1 MSAASSTRMSLGFG
15 KAELA
20 LVGITM
26 IWGTTFLL
34 VSIAMTVSGPY
45 FFVGLRFG
53 TAALVMLPFAW
64 TALKGFTA
72 TEVRA
77 GLIVGASITA
87 GYVMQTMGL
96 QTIPSSKSA
105 FITALYVPL
114 VPILQWLVLRRPPSL
129 MAWAGAGLAFAGMLA
144 LAGPDGLSGGLGK
157 GEWLTIISTVV
168 IAAEI
173 IAIGHFAPKVDARRV
188 TMIQLITASL
198 LSFACMLPAGEAVP
212 GMSWMLLTIGIG
224 LGAASALIQ
233 AVMNW
238 AQRTVS
244 PTRATVI
251 YAGEPVFAGILG
263 RLAGERLPPSA
274 FLGAALIVAGV
285 IVSEIRLRPRRA
297 EADRPA

>member
-1 MSAASSTRMSLGFG
+1 MSAASDTRMALGFG

-34 VSIAMTVSGPY
+34 VHIAMTVSGPY

-64 TALKGFTA
+64 GVLRGVTA
-72 TEVRA
+72 TEIKA
-77 GLIVGASITA
+77 GLIVGASIAA

-96 QTIPSSKSA
+96 QTIASSKSA

-144 LAGPDGLSGGLGK
+144 LAGPEGLSKGLGK
-157 GEWLTIISTVV
+157 GEWLTIASTVV
-168 IAAEI
+168 IAGEI
-173 IAIGHFAPKVDARRV
+173 IAISYFAPQVDARRV
-188 TMIQLITASL
+188 TMIQLVTASL
-198 LSFACMLPAGEAVP
+198 LSFLAMAPAGEGLP
-212 GMSWMLLTIGIG
+212 GFSWLLVAIGLG

-263 RLAGERLPPSA
+263 RIAGERLPPGA

-285 IVSEIRLRPRRA
+285 IVSEIKLRPGRV
-297 EADRPA
+297 EAR

>member
-1 MSAASSTRMSLGFG
+1 MAVASDTHMTLGFG

-34 VSIAMTVSGPY
+34 VQIAMTVSGPY

-64 TALKGFTA
+64 GAFRGMTM
-72 TEVRA
+72 TEIKA
-77 GLIVGASITA
+77 GLLVGVSIA
-87 GYVMQTMGL
+87 MGYVMQTMGL

-114 VPILQWLVLRRPPSL
+114 VPLLQWLVLRRPPSL

-144 LAGPDGLSGGLGK
+144 LAGPDGISVGLGK

-173 IAIGHFAPKVDARRV
+173 IAIGYFAPHVDARRV
-188 TMIQLITASL
+188 TMVQLATASL
-198 LSFACMLPAGEAVP
+198 LSFLAMAPAGEELP
-212 GMSWMLLTIGIG
+212 GFSWLLVAIGVG

-233 AVMNW
+233 VVMNW

-263 RLAGERLPPSA
+263 RIAGERLPPSA
-274 FLGAALIVAGV
+274 FLGAALIIAGV
-285 IVSEIRLRPRRA
+285 IVSEVKMRARRA
-297 EADRPA
+297 EAR

>member
-1 MSAASSTRMSLGFG
+1 MSVASGTQMTIAYGR
-15 KAELA
+15 AELA
-20 LVGITM
+20 LIGITM

-34 VSIAMTVSGPY
+34 VQMAMTVSGPY

-64 TALKGFTA
+64 PALRGFTA
-72 TEVRA
+72 TELKA
-77 GLIVGASITA
+77 GLIVGASITI

-96 QTIPSSKSA
+96 QTVPSSKSA

-114 VPILQWLVLRRPPSL
+114 VPILQWLLLRRPPSL

-144 LAGPDGLSGGLGK
+144 LAGPEGFSGGLGK

-168 IAAEI
+168 IAGEI
-173 IAIGHFAPKVDARRV
+173 IAIGYFAPQVDARRV
-188 TMIQLITASL
+188 TMIQLVTASL
-198 LSFACMLPAGEAVP
+198 LSFLAMAPAGEAMP
-212 GMSWMLLTIGIG
+212 GFSFPLVTIGIG

-233 AVMNW
+233 VVMNW

-263 RLAGERLPPSA
+263 RIAGEILPASA

-285 IVSEIRLRPRRA
+285 IVSEIKLRRRDV
-297 EADRPA
+297 EAA

>member
-1 MSAASSTRMSLGFG
+1 MSFAPDTHMAVRFG

-20 LVGITM
+20 LIGITM
-26 IWGTTFLL
+26 LWGTTFLL
-34 VSIAMTVSGPY
+34 VQIAMTVSGPY

-64 TALKGFTA
+64 TALKGLTA
-72 TEVRA
+72 TEIKA
-77 GLIVGASITA
+77 GLLVGVSITI
-87 GYVMQTMGL
+87 GYVLQTKGL

-129 MAWAGAGLAFAGMLA
+129 MAWAGVGLAFAGMLA
-144 LAGPDGLSGGLGK
+144 LAGPEGISGGLGE
-157 GEWLTIISTVV
+157 GEWLTILSTVA
-168 IAAEI
+168 IAGEI
-173 IAIGHFAPKVDARRV
+173 IAIGYFAPQVDARRV
-188 TMIQLITASL
+188 TMIQLATASL
-198 LSFACMLPAGEAVP
+198 LSFVAMVPVGEALP
-212 GMSWMLLTIGIG
+212 GFSWLLMAIGVG

-233 AVMNW
+233 VVMNW

-263 RLAGERLPPSA
+263 RVAGERLPPSA

-285 IVSEIRLRPRRA
+285 IVSEIKVRA
-297 EADRPA
+297 GRTEAG